1 MAKQE
6 TAGIRYERDMYAPV
20 KAFFQSQGWEV
31 RAEVDGC
38 DVAALRDGRLMM
50 AEMKLTLN
58 LDVVLQAVERQRAAN
73 IVYIAVPGKRKA
85 MRTQRWRGALEL
97 LKRLNIGLLV
107 VWAVGEACNIEELIE
122 PEENGEKPRG
132 HASRKRVRI
141 ERELNGR
148 SGDWNTGGVH
158 ARKLITAYREAA
170 LRVARQLA
178 ADGPMSAK
186 HLKPAGETSR
196 RTYMILT
203 NNHYGW
209 FMRSGKGLFGLTDE
223 GRKAL
228 GVYGEIV
235 ADGADLPDDDVF
247 SGTVTE

>member
-1 MAKQE
+1 MAKQ
-6 TAGIRYERDMYAPV
+6 AIPGIRYERDMYAPV

-31 RAEVDGC
+31 KSEVDGC
-38 DVAALRDGRLMM
+38 DVAALRGGALMM

-73 IVYIAVPGKRKA
+73 IVYIAVPGKKKA
-85 MRTQRWRGALEL
+85 VRTQRWRSSLEL
-97 LKRLNIGLLV
+97 LKRLNIGLLI
-107 VWAVGEACNIEELIE
+107 VWAAGETCDVEELIE
-122 PEENGEKPRG
+122 PEESGEKPRG
-132 HASRKRVRI
+132 HASRKRIRI

-178 ADGPMSAK
+178 AGEPMSAK
-186 HLKPAGETSR
+186 LLKPAGETSR

-209 FMRSGKGLFGLTDE
+209 FRRLGKGLFGLTDE

-235 ADGADLPDDDVF
+235 EGGEPVSDEDVF